1 MFKQEGGGIGL
12 LENYLSSYYECLGEE
27 NDMRSDY
34 ALYIVAI
41 ICFILAAV
49 VFMGSIDYAG
59 YLVMDPLIS
68 MVTTAVLSVLALV
81 SAGAGYVIRP
91 EEMISPPPS
100 RPPAPKPST
109 PLPAAIPKTT
119 TNPPIA
125 ITEVKGIG
133 PKTAER
139 LRALGIDTAQELAKS
154 SATLLAA
161 DMGISSKM
169 TNNWVREAERLVEEA
184 S

>member
-1 MFKQEGGGIGL
+1 
-12 LENYLSSYYECLGEE
+12 
-27 NDMRSDY
+27 MRSDY
-34 ALYIVAI
+34 ALYVVAI

-49 VFMGSIDYAG
+49 VFAG
-59 YLVMDPLIS
+59 YPGMTEDIS
-68 MVTTAVLSVLALV
+68 MVTTAVLVVLALI
-81 SAGAGYVIRP
+81 SAGAGYLVRP
-91 EEMISPPPS
+91 EEMVSPPPT

-109 PLPAAIPKTT
+109 PLSAATPKTT
-119 TNPPIA
+119 TNPPIE

-133 PKTAER
+133 QRRAER
-139 LRALGIDTAQELAKS
+139 LRTLGINTAQDLAKS

-161 DMGISSKM
+161 DMGISSKI

>member
-1 MFKQEGGGIGL
+1 
-12 LENYLSSYYECLGEE
+12 
-27 NDMRSDY
+27 MRSDY

-49 VFMGSIDYAG
+49 VFAGSTEYAG
-59 YLVMDPLIS
+59 YLAMDPPLIS
-68 MVTTAVLSVLALV
+68 MVTTAVLVVLALI
-81 SAGAGYVIRP
+81 SAGAGYLVRP
-91 EEMISPPPS
+91 EEMVSPPPT

-109 PLPAAIPKTT
+109 PLSAATPKTT
-119 TNPPIA
+119 TNPPIE

-133 PKTAER
+133 QRRAER
-139 LRALGIDTAQELAKS
+139 LRALGINTAQDLAKS

-161 DMGISSKM
+161 DIGISSKI

>member
-1 MFKQEGGGIGL
+1 
-12 LENYLSSYYECLGEE
+12 
-27 NDMRSDY
+27 MRSDY

-49 VFMGSIDYAG
+49 VFAG
-59 YLVMDPLIS
+59 YPGMTEDIS
-68 MVTTAVLSVLALV
+68 MVTTAVLVVLALI
-81 SAGAGYVIRP
+81 SAGAGYLVRP
-91 EEMISPPPS
+91 EEMVSPPPT

-109 PLPAAIPKTT
+109 PLSAATPKTT
-119 TNPPIA
+119 TNPPIE

-133 PKTAER
+133 QRRAER
-139 LRALGIDTAQELAKS
+139 LRTLGINTAQDLAKS

-161 DMGISSKM
+161 DMGISSKI